1 MDEEKS
7 RVCVQWIRGFGGR
20 RKVMV
25 GRSVPGI
32 LAVQLNWTAVGKAP
46 SEAA

>member
-1 MDEEKS
+1 MDEENS
-7 RVCVQWIRGFGGR
+7 RGCVLWIRGFGGR

-25 GRSVPGI
+25 GHSAPGI